1 MNLLVTGGAGF
12 IGSNFIRLRL
22 AGSGDTIVNL
32 DALTY
37 AGNLANLQEFD
48 GDARYRFIR
57 GRIEDPAKVKEAM
70 TGIDAVVHFAA
81 ESHVDRSI
89 ADAAPFITTNVL
101 GTHVLLDAA
110 HKAGVKRFVHVS
122 TDEVYGALGKEGRFT
137 ETTPFRPRSPYSASK
152 VAGDMLAQAFWETH
166 KLPVMVVRPSNNYGP
181 YQFPEKLIPL
191 MVTNLVEGRKV
202 PLYGR
207 GENVRDWLHVED
219 CCRAIEIVL
228 DRGKPGEAYNI
239 GGESERRNIEVVNL
253 VIALMG
259 LTTQVE
265 AKAKVEPGMS
275 APISASTSTSTSPR
289 TSTSAREPGTK
300 NHKPETSV
308 REPGTKNHKPV
319 PSDRGPKTADRE
331 PRTKNQE
338 PETDEF
344 IEFVEDR
351 PGHDFR
357 YALDNAKIRA
367 ELGWHPEI
375 QFEDGLRR
383 TVDWY
388 REHPEWWQPLKARL
402 NRESAGFWTKDRQ
415 R

>member
-1 MNLLVTGGAGF
+1 MGF
-12 IGSNFIRLRL
+12 IGSNFIRRRL
-22 AGSGDTIVNL
+22 ASSDDAITNL

-48 GDARYRFIR
+48 GNARYRFIH
-57 GRIEDPAKVKEAM
+57 GRIEDPAVVKEAM
-70 TGIDAVVHFAA
+70 TGVEAVVHFAA

-89 ADAAPFITTNVL
+89 ADAAPFIATNVL

-152 VAGDMLAQAFWETH
+152 AAGDLLAQAFCETH

-181 YQFPEKLIPL
+181 YQFPEKFIPV

-202 PLYGR
+202 PVYGR

-239 GGESERRNIEVVNL
+239 GGESERRNIDVVRQ
-253 VIALMG
+253 VIGLMG
-259 LTTQVE
+259 LTDDE
-265 AKAKVEPGMS
+265 AEVKAKVKAEKESGSLPV
-275 APISASTSTSTSPR
+275 STSTL
-289 TSTSAREPGTK
+289 TSTFLSF
-300 NHKPETSV
+300 
-308 REPGTKNHKPV
+308 V
-319 PSDRGPKTADRE
+319 P
-331 PRTKNQE
+331 
-338 PETDEF
+338 
-344 IEFVEDR
+344 DR

-367 ELGWHPEI
+367 ELGWQP
-375 QFEDGLRR
+375 QVRFEDGLRR

-402 NRESAGFWTKDRQ
+402 TRESAGFWTKDRQ